1 VVSGKTAAMNNPGHL
16 LPLLLLIIP
25 VLWGIYGFVKTRR
38 TAKNKVS
45 YPGSALIINSA
56 VLYALAFNIIFF
68 IQELF
73 LALGKRW
80 LGLKAVLY
88 HNNHNWYGEHPM
100 DDLAQGYG
108 AVAIFITAVIC
119 FIIARTMKNSQHWLQ
134 LFFLWMAFEG
144 FAQSLPQF
152 ITAFMAP
159 DTDTGQAFAYIGLSK
174 TAGFIISITG
184 ILLMLLIGS
193 LYSKY
198 LLQLA
203 PSNSITEN
211 AGSRSGYLSRI
222 AILASII
229 GIILII
235 PFRIMPWERA
245 SAPFFVTLLSIP
257 MVFANAW
264 NLRPQPTVNNE
275 VNKKIVLLPIVL
287 LIIVLLVFQLILAKG
302 VEM

>member
-1 VVSGKTAAMNNPGHL
+1 MSNPGHL
-16 LPLLLLIIP
+16 LPLLLLLIP
-25 VLWGIYGFVKTRR
+25 LVWGIYGFLVTRR
-38 TAKNKVS
+38 EPKRIIN
-45 YPGSALIINSA
+45 YPSAAIVLNSA
-56 VLYALAFNIIFF
+56 VLYALTFNIIFF

-108 AVAIFITAVIC
+108 AVAIFITAIIC
-119 FIIARTMKNSQHWLQ
+119 FIIVRAIRNSTHWLQ
-134 LFFLWMAFEG
+134 LFFLWMSFQG
-144 FAQSLPQF
+144 FAQSIPQF

-159 DTDTGQAFAYIGLSK
+159 DTDTGQAFNYLGLSQ
-174 TAGFIISITG
+174 TTGLIISISG

-193 LYSKY
+193 LFSKY

-203 PSNSITEN
+203 SSAVITET
-211 AGSRSGYLSRI
+211 ARSRSGYLFRI
-222 AILASII
+222 AIVASVI

-257 MVFANAW
+257 MVFANGW
-264 NLRPQPTVNNE
+264 RVKTLVPVNNGI
-275 VNKKIVLLPIVL
+275 NKKIFLMPVIL
-287 LIIVLLVFQLILAKG
+287 LIILLVIFQLILAPG